1 MDTRSFDFVIL
12 GGGPAACS
20 LALYAHKSNL
30 RCLIIEK
37 DSILGGLGRSWQWS
51 NFIVDTGPH
60 IFHSPDSEIASD
72 WCFYFDDLLVEGDYF
87 SANYLRQYDLYVDY
101 PLSSDNLS
109 EVASHRPELSRSLT
123 LSPSSPYAL
132 ASASSFKDY
141 VEALVGSNLASL
153 FFKNYP

>member
-60 IFHSPDSEIASD
+60 IFTLLILRLQD

-87 SANYLRQYDLYVDY
+87 QQTTFDNTTFMSTIHYLVTTYLKLHRIVLNFLDL
-101 PLSSDNLS
+101 
-109 EVASHRPELSRSLT
+109 
-123 LSPSSPYAL
+123 
-132 ASASSFKDY
+132 
-141 VEALVGSNLASL
+141 
-153 FFKNYP
+153 